1 MTPEQARELLDGAQ
15 PGPWKAVDEDDNGKK
30 RPDTS
35 RLMRS
40 ASGEYLGIMHGQD
53 AHLAAAAP
61 DLAETIA
68 EMHWEYA
75 VQAMD
80 EDGKWLGI
88 DKNGL
93 ATHAHGFVVWHI
105 SQRDARESLL
115 DLVEQEAPTRIVRR
129 MVTDPEVVE

>member
-1 MTPEQARELLDGAQ
+1 MTHISPERAKELLEGAT
-15 PGPWKAVDEDDNGKK
+15 PGPWIIGL
-30 RPDTS
+30 TS
-35 RLMRS
+35 
-40 ASGEYLGIMHGQD
+40 GIGGIGFAEEFYRD
-53 AHLAAAAP
+53 SPRDIANVALAEAAP
-61 DLAETIA
+61 ELAETIA

-93 ATHAHGFVVWHI
+93 ATHAYGFVVWHL

-115 DLVEQEAPTRIVRR
+115 DLVEQDAPTRIVRR
-129 MVTDPEVVE
+129 LATAPEVVE